1 MVHYREPVLVE
12 AGMEHF
18 REWVCEMQA
27 EREQV
32 GWAVIPALKD
42 RISNFISV
50 SVMSQMTVL
59 VAGIFRSGNTF
70 FIFISRLI
78 RI

>member
-1 MVHYREPVLVE
+1 MVHYREPALVE
-12 AGMEHF
+12 VGMEQF

-27 EREQV
+27 ERKQV
-32 GWAVIPALKD
+32 GWAVVPALKD

-59 VAGIFRSGNTF
+59 VVGIFRSENIF
-70 FIFISRLI
+70 FIF
-78 RI
+78 